1 MSKYAPNMTPTHPSA
16 RPVRVFRA
24 GDLNAFFG
32 LMLDN
37 MTQLVI
43 LSAILMGVFGFPREL
58 VLYRILPGSAVGV
71 LIGDLIYTRMAIRL
85 ARRTGR
91 SDVTAMPLGIDT
103 PSLFAFTFGI
113 VGPAYLATRDA
124 VLAWQISMA
133 AIILVGLVK
142 LCGALLGH
150 RIRRVVPR
158 AGLLGPI
165 AAIAILLIAFFPFL
179 KIFATPVVGFLSLA
193 IILVCMVGRIRFPG
207 NMPGALAGV
216 LFGVVAYYVLVF
228 GGLLEPTHHEMEGL
242 RLALPFPHLDFIQGL
257 APVVAYLPI
266 AIPFALAVTIG
277 GINVTESAAAAGDE
291 YSTRAVLLTDA
302 VSTLAGG
309 LCGGVVQTAPYIG
322 HPAYKEMGGGAG
334 YTLAT
339 ALFIGLGGALGYL
352 SLLVNI
358 LPEAAMAPIL
368 VFVGLE
374 ICAQAFQ
381 ATPREHHKAVA
392 FSFLPIVAYL
402 VLIQL
407 QNLLRQTG
415 QLAADLTGEM
425 AITYQS
431 ILILGNGFIVTSLL
445 WGSMLAMIIDRRLR
459 NAAAYAGVAGL
470 LTLFGVIHSPFE
482 NGHLFVPWAV
492 ASPIPLRFA
501 TAYGVVVGF
510 LLLMDWTTRRDASA
524 SPL

>member
-1 MSKYAPNMTPTHPSA
+1 
-16 RPVRVFRA
+16 
-24 GDLNAFFG
+24 
-32 LMLDN
+32 
-37 MTQLVI
+37 
-43 LSAILMGVFGFPREL
+43 
-58 VLYRILPGSAVGV
+58 
-71 LIGDLIYTRMAIRL
+71 
-85 ARRTGR
+85 
-91 SDVTAMPLGIDT
+91 
-103 PSLFAFTFGI
+103 
-113 VGPAYLATRDA
+113 
-124 VLAWQISMA
+124 
-133 AIILVGLVK
+133 
-142 LCGALLGH
+142 
-150 RIRRVVPR
+150 
-158 AGLLGPI
+158 
-165 AAIAILLIAFFPFL
+165 
-179 KIFATPVVGFLSLA
+179 
-193 IILVCMVGRIRFPG
+193 
-207 NMPGALAGV
+207 
-216 LFGVVAYYVLVF
+216 
-228 GGLLEPTHHEMEGL
+228 
-242 RLALPFPHLDFIQGL
+242 
-257 APVVAYLPI
+257 
-266 AIPFALAVTIG
+266 
-277 GINVTESAAAAGDE
+277 
-291 YSTRAVLLTDA
+291 
-302 VSTLAGG
+302 
-309 LCGGVVQTAPYIG
+309 
-322 HPAYKEMGGGAG
+322 
-334 YTLAT
+334 
-339 ALFIGLGGALGYL
+339 
-352 SLLVNI
+352 
-358 LPEAAMAPIL
+358 MAPIL

-407 QNLLRQTG
+407 QNLLRQIG